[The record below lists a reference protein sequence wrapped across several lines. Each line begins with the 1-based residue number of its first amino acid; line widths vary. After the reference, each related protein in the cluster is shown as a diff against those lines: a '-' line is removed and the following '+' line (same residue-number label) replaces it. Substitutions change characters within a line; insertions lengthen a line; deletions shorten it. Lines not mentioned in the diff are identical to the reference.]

1 MMAQKEISG
10 EMPKWRSS
18 DTVWMLSLYGTAI
31 GAGVL
36 FLPINAAA
44 GGLIPLL
51 VLAVLAFPMTFF
63 AHRALCRF
71 VLSGNSSHNDITEVV
86 EEKFGKQMG
95 YLITLLYFFAI
106 YPILLVYSVSITNT
120 VISFMQN
127 QLHITPPPRVLIAFI
142 LISFLILI
150 VQFGEKLIVRVMST
164 LVYPFVAVLMLIA
177 LYLIPQWTGDIF
189 QHINLS
195 GATESGGSGLLVTL
209 WLIIPVAV
217 FSFNHSPIISSL
229 AVAKRKEY
237 GDQYAEQK
245 TSKIIQYS
253 NIMMVVTVLFF
264 VFSCAFCLSPADL
277 QQAKVENI
285 SILSYLANHFQTPFL
300 DWVAPVVAFVAIS
313 KSFLGH
319 YLGAREGFNGVVLK
333 TMHCF
338 GKSAQE
344 KTLNRF
350 ALIFMFI
357 TAWIISTLNPS
368 VLGMIESIGG
378 PVLAMILFI
387 MPMYAIHT
395 IPSLERY
402 RGKVSNIF
410 IVIMGC
416 IAISAAVYNL
426 FV

>member
-1 MMAQKEISG
+1 MVQKENSI

-18 DTVWMLSLYGTAI
+18 DTIWMLSLYGTAI

-51 VLAVLAFPMTFF
+51 ILAVLAFPMTFF

-71 VLSGNSSHNDITEVV
+71 VLSGTQSSENEDITKVV
-86 EEKFGKQMG
+86 EEQFGKKMG
-95 YLITLLYFFAI
+95 FFITLLYFFAI

-120 VISFMQN
+120 VISFIEN
-127 QLHITPPPRVLIAFI
+127 QLHMTPPSRIIIAFI
-142 LISFLILI
+142 LISFLIII
-150 VQFGEKLIVRVMST
+150 VQFGEDLIVRVMST
-164 LVYPFVAVLMLIA
+164 LVYPFVAVLMIIA

-189 QHINLS
+189 QHVSLS
-195 GATESGGSGLLVTL
+195 GAAETGGKGLLVTI

-229 AVAKRKEY
+229 AVVKRKEY
-237 GDQYAEQK
+237 GKFAEQK
-245 TSKIIQYS
+245 CSKIIQYS

-264 VFSCAFCLSPADL
+264 VFSCALCLSPANL
-277 QQAKVENI
+277 EQAKADNI

-300 DWVAPVVAFVAIS
+300 DWVAPIVAFIAIS

-333 TMHCF
+333 TMHYF
-338 GKSAQE
+338 GKSAEE
-344 KTLNRF
+344 KTLNKC
-350 ALIFMFI
+350 ALFFMFV

-368 VLGMIESIGG
+368 ILGMIESIGG
-378 PVLAMILFI
+378 PVLAMILFL

-395 IPSLERY
+395 IPSLAKY
-402 RGKVSNIF
+402 KGKLSNIF

-426 FV
+426 FI

>member
-1 MMAQKEISG
+1 MVQKEISND
-10 EMPKWRSS
+10 MPQWRSS

-51 VLAVLAFPMTFF
+51 VLAILAFPMTFF

-71 VLSGNSSHNDITEVV
+71 VLSGNSANNDITEVV

-120 VISFMQN
+120 VISFIQN
-127 QLHITPPPRVLIAFI
+127 QLHMTPPSRILVSFL
-142 LISFLILI
+142 LISFLIII
-150 VQFGEKLIVRVMST
+150 VQFGEYLIVRVMST

-189 QHINLS
+189 QHIDLS
-195 GATESGGSGLLVTL
+195 GATKSGGSGLLVTL

-237 GDQYAEQK
+237 GEFAEQK
-245 TSKIIQYS
+245 CSKIIQYS
-253 NIMMVVTVLFF
+253 NIMMVITVLFF
-264 VFSCAFCLSPADL
+264 VFSCALCLSPTNL
-277 QQAKVENI
+277 QEAKAENI
-285 SILSYLANHFQTPFL
+285 SILSYLANHFKTPFL
-300 DWVAPVVAFVAIS
+300 DWVAPIVAFIAIS

-333 TMHCF
+333 SMHYF
-338 GKSAQE
+338 GKTAEE
-344 KTLNRF
+344 KTLNKC
-350 ALIFMFI
+350 ALLFMFI
-357 TAWIISTLNPS
+357 TAWIVAALNPS

-378 PVLAMILFI
+378 PILAMILFL

-395 IPSLERY
+395 VPALARY
-402 RGKVSNIF
+402 RGKVSNMF
-410 IVIMGC
+410 IVVMGC
-416 IAISAAVYNL
+416 IAISAAVYKL
-426 FV
+426 FI

>member
-1 MMAQKEISG
+1 MQKEIFS
-10 EMPKWRSS
+10 EMPKWSSS

-71 VLSGNSSHNDITEVV
+71 VLSGDSAHNDITAVV
-86 EEKFGKQMG
+86 EEKFGKRMG
-95 YLITLLYFFAI
+95 YCITLLYFFAI
-106 YPILLVYSVSITNT
+106 YPILLVYSVGITNT
-120 VISFMQN
+120 VISFIQN
-127 QLHITPPPRVLIAFI
+127 QLHMTPPSRILVSFL
-142 LISFLILI
+142 LISMLIII
-150 VQFGEKLIVRVMST
+150 VQFGEVLIVRVMSI
-164 LVYPFVAVLMLIA
+164 LVYPFIAILMLIA
-177 LYLIPQWTGDIF
+177 LCLIPQWTVDIF
-189 QHINLS
+189 QHIDLS
-195 GATESGGSGLLVTL
+195 GATKSGGSGLLVTL

-237 GDQYAEQK
+237 GKFAEQK
-245 TSKIIQYS
+245 CSKIIQYS
-253 NIMMVVTVLFF
+253 NIMMVITVLFF
-264 VFSCAFCLSPADL
+264 VFSCALCLSPANL
-277 QQAKVENI
+277 QEAKAENI
-285 SILSYLANHFQTPFL
+285 SILSYLANHFKTPFL
-300 DWVAPVVAFVAIS
+300 DWVAPIVAFVAIS

-319 YLGAREGFNGVVLK
+319 YLGAREGFNGVILK
-333 TMHCF
+333 SMHFF

-344 KTLNRF
+344 KTLNKC

-357 TAWIISTLNPS
+357 TAWIIAALNPS

-378 PVLAMILFI
+378 PILAMILFL

-395 IPSLERY
+395 IPSLARY
-402 RGKVSNIF
+402 RGKISNVF

-416 IAISAAVYNL
+416 IAISAAVYKL
-426 FV
+426 FI